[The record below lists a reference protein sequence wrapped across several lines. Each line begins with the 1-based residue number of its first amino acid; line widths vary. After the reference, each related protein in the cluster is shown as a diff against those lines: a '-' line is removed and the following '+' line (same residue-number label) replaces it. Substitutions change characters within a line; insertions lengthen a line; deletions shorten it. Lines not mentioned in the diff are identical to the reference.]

1 MTSAFASVTCQF
13 CRLSKNNI
21 ILRKG
26 VSTFADDYKSI
37 YIPTTTFQK
46 IALSVGASLVSLMNP
61 TRGDMIAI
69 LGEASGERALQFM
82 HSAMLNSEEGR
93 EILREAPRINS
104 KTVDLN
110 RLRSLPEGTVGR
122 VYYNFLEKNK
132 VTPDSRLPVQ
142 FVDDVQLAYTMQRY
156 RETHDL
162 NHAVLGMPT
171 NMLGEVT
178 VKWVEAFQT
187 RLPMCIG
194 GAIFG
199 AMRLKPKQRQKYI
212 STHLPW
218 AIRTGMNSK
227 PLLCVYFEKRWDQP
241 LSDLHKELNIVPL

>member
-122 VYYNFLEKNK
+122 VYYNFLEKNCY
-132 VTPDSRLPVQ
+132 VSESDTGLSTASAVCRRCTAGIHNAEISRDS
-142 FVDDVQLAYTMQRY
+142 
-156 RETHDL
+156 
-162 NHAVLGMPT
+162 
-171 NMLGEVT
+171 
-178 VKWVEAFQT
+178 
-187 RLPMCIG
+187 
-194 GAIFG
+194 
-199 AMRLKPKQRQKYI
+199 
-212 STHLPW
+212 
-218 AIRTGMNSK
+218 
-227 PLLCVYFEKRWDQP
+227 
-241 LSDLHKELNIVPL
+241 